1 MKDTDKTTANET
13 AEEKRERIRKKALDS
28 MTAEDIQKLK
38 DTLTPVL
45 EQINDVTED
54 MLSDLLPVLEKA
66 AEIAE
71 RLKKDPEGQ
80 SDPDDEDPPEAG
92 KEAAPLLWP
101 VDKSQKVFGLLAK
114 FLQDPAGVYM
124 PYSKG
129 GKEGYILQ
137 ADYDSLSE
145 AVPEAAYLTPYDRR
159 VHNALISQWAAGKR
173 IVSLQTVYE
182 MTGGRSDASGKDK
195 RKIKK
200 SISRMHMRV
209 NVTSTEHL
217 YDVTKGKRITGKIAT
232 NEDLLSTRIIEA
244 TVKGHKAECIEILA
258 EPPLLRL
265 SRSWQQLTAIKP
277 ELLQMPGTRTDE
289 SMKLHDYLVSYIAQL
304 KDHPRTTSEK
314 LLFTTLF
321 KEAGI
326 DPEDKSAT
334 GRNAQSRIKRKVR
347 ETLEAF
353 KQSGYI
359 SDYSITTGAARIII
373 PEETAGKKKHKKAG
387 TLRNK

>member
-1 MKDTDKTTANET
+1 MKET
-13 AEEKRERIRKKALDS
+13 QEEKRERIRKKILED
-28 MTAEDIQKLK
+28 MTPEDMEKLREE
-38 DTLTPVL
+38 LTPVL
-45 EQINDVTED
+45 SAINGSLEDVAKTLQAV
-54 MLSDLLPVLEKA
+54 LSSEKVQQAIIDAQKA
-66 AEIAE
+66 AEE
-71 RLKKDPEGQ
+71 QEGQ
-80 SDPDDEDPPEAG
+80 SDPDAEDLPEAG
-92 KEAAPLLWP
+92 EDAAPLLWP

-137 ADYDSLSE
+137 VDYDSLSE
-145 AVPEAAYLTPYDRR
+145 AVPEVAYLTPYDRR
-159 VHNALISQWAAGKR
+159 VHNALISQWAAGNR

-209 NVTSTEHL
+209 NITSTEHL

-232 NEDLLSTRIIEA
+232 NEDLISTRIIEA
-244 TVKGHKAECIEILA
+244 TVKGHKAECIEILT

-304 KDHPRTTSEK
+304 KNHPRTTSEK
-314 LLFTTLF
+314 LLFKTLF
-321 KEAGI
+321 KEAGT
-326 DPEDKSAT
+326 DPEDKTAT

-347 ETLEAF
+347 ETLDAF
-353 KQSGYI
+353 KQSGH
-359 SDYSITTGAARIII
+359 ITGYTMTADAVRILI

-387 TLRNK
+387 TLGNK

>member
-1 MKDTDKTTANET
+1 MKET
-13 AEEKRERIRKKALDS
+13 PEEKRERIRKKTLEN
-28 MTAEDIQKLK
+28 MTPEDMEKLREE
-38 DTLTPVL
+38 LTPVL
-45 EQINDVTED
+45 SAISGSLEDVAKTLQAVFSSEKVQQAIID
-54 MLSDLLPVLEKA
+54 AQKA
-66 AEIAE
+66 AEE
-71 RLKKDPEGQ
+71 QEGQ
-80 SDPDDEDPPEAG
+80 SDPDAEDLQEAG
-92 KEAAPLLWP
+92 KETAPLLWP
-101 VDKSQKVFGLLAK
+101 VDKSQRLFGLFAGI
-114 FLQDPAGVYM
+114 LQDPEGVYM

-137 ADYDSLSE
+137 VDYDSISE

-159 VHNALISQWAAGKR
+159 VHNALISQWTAGNR

-209 NVTSTEHL
+209 NITSTEHL

-232 NEDLLSTRIIEA
+232 NEDLISTRIIEA
-244 TVKGHKAECIEILA
+244 TVKGHKAECIEILT

-304 KDHPRTTSEK
+304 KNHPRTTSEK
-314 LLFTTLF
+314 LLFKTLF
-321 KEAGI
+321 KEAGT
-326 DPEDKSAT
+326 DPDAQDNAT
-334 GRNAQSRIKRKVR
+334 RKAKTRIRQKVR
-347 ETLEAF
+347 ETLDTF

-359 SDYSITTGAARIII
+359 TGYTMTADAVRILI
-373 PEETAGKKKHKKAG
+373 PEETAGKKKRKKAG
-387 TLRNK
+387 TLGNK